1 MTTNMEKYILKKRPN
16 ISNSSLKTYESILR
30 NLYYKIFGKADEPDL
45 SKFED
50 SNKIIKFLK
59 ELEPRKRKTV
69 LSALVII
76 TDDDKYR
83 ELMLDDIK
91 EYNKEEAKQKK
102 TAVQKENWI
111 ENDELINIYKIL
123 KKNAELLYK
132 KQHLTNNDYQEI
144 QNFIILS
151 LLGGFYIPP
160 RRSKDYVDFKI
171 KNIDKAINN
180 YIGNNK
186 LIFNSYKTNKFY
198 GQQQIDIPKELKSI
212 LKKWIKKN
220 PTEYLLF
227 DTSLNPLTNVKL
239 NQRLNRLFGKKA
251 SINQL
256 RKSYLSNKYSDL
268 IDKKNDLNDDMIKM
282 GSSKIQENIYIKN
295 D

>member
-30 NLYYKIFGKADEPDL
+30 NLYYKIFGKSDEPDL

-102 TAVQKENWI
+102 TTVQKENWI

-151 LLGGFYIPP
+151 LLGEG
-160 RRSKDYVDFKI
+160 
-171 KNIDKAINN
+171 
-180 YIGNNK
+180 
-186 LIFNSYKTNKFY
+186 LC
-198 GQQQIDIPKELKSI
+198 
-212 LKKWIKKN
+212 
-220 PTEYLLF
+220 
-227 DTSLNPLTNVKL
+227 
-239 NQRLNRLFGKKA
+239 
-251 SINQL
+251 
-256 RKSYLSNKYSDL
+256 
-268 IDKKNDLNDDMIKM
+268 
-282 GSSKIQENIYIKN
+282 
-295 D
+295 